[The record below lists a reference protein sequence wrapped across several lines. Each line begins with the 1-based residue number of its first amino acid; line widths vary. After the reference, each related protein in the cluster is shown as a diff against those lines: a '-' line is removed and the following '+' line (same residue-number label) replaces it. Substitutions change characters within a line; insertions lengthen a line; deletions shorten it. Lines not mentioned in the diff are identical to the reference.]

1 MAGVSADI
9 KGYREL
15 SDEQIEW
22 INRIKDAELELG
34 GLYRFVKG
42 MKGVDKRF
50 AAIAK
55 THFQEGFSALVRS
68 IAQPHDAFDFDN

>member
-42 MKGVDKRF
+42 MEGVDKRF